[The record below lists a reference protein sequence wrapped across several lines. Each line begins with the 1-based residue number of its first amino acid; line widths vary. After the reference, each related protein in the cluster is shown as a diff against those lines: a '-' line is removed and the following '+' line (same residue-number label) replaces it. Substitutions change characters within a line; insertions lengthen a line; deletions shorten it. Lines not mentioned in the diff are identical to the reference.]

1 MSRTGSS
8 RKRAGSRSARW
19 SRPSKN
25 DEAVGER
32 LLALPPLGRAA
43 ARERLLAARD
53 EPAGHAVD
61 HARVQV
67 VVAHELLDAAATSP
81 SFS

>member
-1 MSRTGSS
+1 MIRTGSL
-8 RKRAGSRSARW
+8 RKRAGV
-19 SRPSKN
+19 
-25 DEAVGER
+25 AVGEVKPAVEEDEPVGQR
-32 LLALPPLGRAA
+32 LLPLPPLGRAA

-53 EPAGHAVD
+53 EPAGDAVD

-67 VVAHELLDAAATSP
+67 VVAHEALDAERVA